1 MAQCGN
7 TLKYTK
13 SRSFVAI
20 MGASNEKLFMLCESL
35 RDAGVSVLHGRFL
48 YKFSIQYNLKTLKE
62 IFSHSIV

>member
-20 MGASNEKLFMLCESL
+20 MGASNEKLFMFCESL